1 MDRTTINR
9 IIKEAGYETVSSKF
23 YDKIEEWKRWYRG
36 KVGTFHNY
44 DVFLAKGQKT
54 VVEMA
59 SLGMSKKIC
68 EDWADLLYNEK
79 TFIVVD
85 DKEGQEIFDEA
96 LRENNFEVLGNELVE
111 KAFMSGTGAF
121 VLRKDGE
128 DKIKID
134 YVSGDMIFPLEW
146 ENGQVRA
153 CAFGSIV
160 VRGDKKY
167 FYLQAHERSLASMVK
182 DQNSKATRAGYKYLV
197 SNRFYPIDKSTG
209 NISAAAVELPE
220 VESEV
225 VYETDSPLFALLKP
239 NIANNV
245 EENNP
250 LGISVYANA
259 IDQIKACDIA
269 FDGSSVAMKVGRPRI
284 AISAEVRCEWNC
296 VSTVSAA

>member
-1 MDRTTINR
+1 MDRTVINK
-9 IIKEAGYETVSSKF
+9 IIKEAGYQTVSASF

-79 TFIVVD
+79 TFIVLD
-85 DKEGQEIFDEA
+85 DKKGQEIVDEV

-121 VLRKDGE
+121 VLRKDGD

-134 YVSGDMIFPLEW
+134 YVAGDMIYPLEW
-146 ENGQVRA
+146 DNGQVGS
-153 CAFGSIV
+153 CAFGSVV

-167 FYLQAHERSLASMVK
+167 FYLQAHEK
-182 DQNSKATRAGYKYLV
+182 KANH
-197 SNRFYPIDKSTG
+197 NRWDIRED
-209 NISAAAVELPE
+209 I
-220 VESEV
+220 
-225 VYETDSPLFALLKP
+225 LKHQCK
-239 NIANNV
+239 
-245 EENNP
+245 EE
-250 LGISVYANA
+250 
-259 IDQIKACDIA
+259 
-269 FDGSSVAMKVGRPRI
+269 
-284 AISAEVRCEWNC
+284 
-296 VSTVSAA
+296 